1 MLQLQYM
8 IKLMYISVETT
19 IGSSIPMQPVLQ
31 AVVSGMFTSVYLYIS
46 EALPVAL
53 FEQWVLLLGVLFS
66 IFF

>member
-1 MLQLQYM
+1 M

-19 IGSSIPMQPVLQ
+19 IPSIPMQPVLQ
-31 AVVSGMFTSVYLYIS
+31 AVVSGMFTIVYLYSS

>member
-31 AVVSGMFTSVYLYIS
+31 AVVSGMFTIVYLYIS